1 VAKGVGILEIDFV
14 KLRQEAVGEE
24 PASNQTFTEILAEGL
39 EEVVAIDVPSKT
51 YRIMPLTFTQE
62 LVCFMQ
68 GVFG

>member
-39 EEVVAIDVPSKT
+39 EEVVAIDVTSKT

-68 GVFG
+68 GVLG

>member
-1 VAKGVGILEIDFV
+1 MAKGVGILEIDFV
-14 KLRQEAVGEE
+14 KLRQEAVGGE

-39 EEVVAIDVPSKT
+39 EEVVAIDVTSKT

-68 GVFG
+68 GVLG